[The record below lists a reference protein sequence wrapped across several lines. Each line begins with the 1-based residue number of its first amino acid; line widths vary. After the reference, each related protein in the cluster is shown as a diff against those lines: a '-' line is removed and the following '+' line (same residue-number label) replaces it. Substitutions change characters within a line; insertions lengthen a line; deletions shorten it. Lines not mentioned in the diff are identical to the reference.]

1 MTRTKY
7 KRRTFAVVEAAGYA
21 RGRSDGYSAGR
32 KSLER
37 DMDLLLSRNHLLHA
51 RLSEGLWSR
60 LTGLFKGGRNEL

>member
-1 MTRTKY
+1 MTETTKY
-7 KRRTFAVVEAAGYA
+7 KRRTFKDVEAAGYA
-21 RGRSDGYSAGR
+21 RGYSAGR